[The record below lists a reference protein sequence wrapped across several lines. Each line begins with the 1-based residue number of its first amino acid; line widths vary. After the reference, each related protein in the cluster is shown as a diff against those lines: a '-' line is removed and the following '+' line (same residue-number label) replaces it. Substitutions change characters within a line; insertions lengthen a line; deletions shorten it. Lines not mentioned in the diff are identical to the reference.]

1 MIYAADIIA
10 RLTEQCTDLA
20 AVEDTARVEPI
31 ERDSADLPC
40 ASVHMVSDTPGFLAL
55 SGQGRQY
62 RRRYEIRI
70 TAADDASLHTA
81 RAAIH
86 HSLLEAWTVGED
98 AWAEYFGTS
107 QPANY
112 IRWVGGEMTAIQ
124 SGALQWRDLFDLQLC
139 DYPPPSE

>member
-10 RLTEQCTDLA
+10 RLQLQCTALA

-31 ERDSADLPC
+31 ERAAEDLPC

-98 AWAEYFGTS
+98 AWAEYFGAN

-112 IRWVGGEMTAIQ
+112 IRWVGGEMVAIN

-139 DYPPPSE
+139 DYPPSE

>member
-10 RLTEQCTDLA
+10 RLTEQATDLV

-31 ERDSADLPC
+31 ERDAADLPC

-98 AWAEYFGTS
+98 AWAEYFGAQ
-107 QPANY
+107 QPANF
-112 IRWVGGEMTAIQ
+112 IRWVGGEMVAIAT
-124 SGALQWRDLFDLQLC
+124 GALQWRDLFDLQLC
-139 DYPPPSE
+139 DYPPSE